1 MSTVAIIDGIRI
13 EIFTNDHP
21 PPHFHVRF
29 GRKRAKF
36 DIASGAM
43 IKGSLE
49 NRTIRKVQ
57 RWTQFNRDGL
67 MQVWTSSRPR

>member
-1 MSTVAIIDGIRI
+1 
-13 EIFTNDHP
+13 
-21 PPHFHVRF
+21 
-29 GRKRAKF
+29 
-36 DIASGAM
+36 M

-67 MQVWTSSRPR
+67 MQVWTSSRTR